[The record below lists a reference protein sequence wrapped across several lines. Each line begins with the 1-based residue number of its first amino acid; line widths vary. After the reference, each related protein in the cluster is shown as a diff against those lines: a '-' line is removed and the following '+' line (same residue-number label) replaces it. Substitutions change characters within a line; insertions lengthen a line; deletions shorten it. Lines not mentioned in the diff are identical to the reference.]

1 MKHADILLVAR
12 PGPLRDAL
20 TRIIS
25 DISCVDHLYPIS
37 SPLLALKTLTT
48 LKPRLVLFCINTPEE
63 EIIESLKQ
71 IKQIAPESHCLVMVE
86 TMPQGERARFAGA
99 DAVIVGNVSTRQLI
113 ESIQSALIGAS
124 SAQENH

>member
-1 MKHADILLVAR
+1 MEQANILLVAR
-12 PGPLRDAL
+12 SGPLRDAL

-37 SPLLALKTLTT
+37 SPLLAMKTLAMV
-48 LKPRLVLFCINTPEE
+48 KPRLVLFCINTPEE
-63 EIIESLKQ
+63 ETVEALEQ

-86 TMPQGERARFAGA
+86 STPQGERARCAGA

-113 ESIQSALIGAS
+113 ESIQSALTGAS
-124 SAQENH
+124 SAQ

>member
-1 MKHADILLVAR
+1 MEQANILLVAR
-12 PGPLRDAL
+12 SGPLRDAL

-37 SPLLALKTLTT
+37 SPLLALKILATM
-48 LKPRLVLFCINTPEE
+48 KPRLVLFCINTPEE
-63 EIIESLKQ
+63 ETVEALEQ

-86 TMPQGERARFAGA
+86 STPQGERARCAGA

-113 ESIQSALIGAS
+113 ESIQSALTGAS
-124 SAQENH
+124 SAQ